1 MEGKFV
7 SKLIN
12 FSRRHLCKSEISYL
26 FKGLKLVPAAN
37 KIDRKMLKSELE
49 EYGRELRLMWIFREN
64 ERPLPYE
71 RFRPKSTFNP
81 RNKDTVIKTYPIC
94 LEERLLGIDI
104 SSKRLNKL
112 IKGTLIQI

>member
-49 EYGRELRLMWIFREN
+49 EYGRELRLMWVFREN
-64 ERPLPYE
+64 ERPFHMKGLDPSLHSIQGT
-71 RFRPKSTFNP
+71 R
-81 RNKDTVIKTYPIC
+81 I
-94 LEERLLGIDI
+94 LLLKHI
-104 SSKRLNKL
+104 LFV
-112 IKGTLIQI
+112 

>member
-7 SKLIN
+7 SNLIN
-12 FSRRHLCKSEISYL
+12 FSRRHLCKSEISYS
-26 FKGLKLVPAAN
+26 FKGLKLLPAAN
-37 KIDRKMLKSELE
+37 KIDRTMLKSELE

-64 ERPLPYE
+64 ERPLPHE

>member
-7 SKLIN
+7 SNLIN
-12 FSRRHLCKSEISYL
+12 FSRRHLCKSEIYYS
-26 FKGLKLVPAAN
+26 FKGLKLLPAAN
-37 KIDRKMLKSELE
+37 KIDRTMLKSELE